1 MRLDGKGVIVTG
13 GGSGIGQAV
22 AACFAAEGASVVSVG
37 RNLDKLERAKQKAG
51 EAGSRIFPK
60 VADVSDRQAVAEMA
74 GWAEQRLGAI
84 DILVNNAGTN
94 IARRKLSELSVE
106 DFDRVVDVNL
116 KGAYYCVHEIL
127 PKMRERRQGLIINVS
142 SIAGVRASTLGGT
155 AYSVSKFGMSAL
167 SLMIGLEEGANGIR
181 SCLVCPGEVNTPILQ
196 DRPVVPS
203 PEKRAVMLQPE
214 DLAHAALFVATLHP
228 RATVPELIISPTTQ
242 KYK

>member
-37 RNLDKLERAKQKAG
+37 RNLDKLERAKHEAG

-60 VADVSDRQAVAEMA
+60 AADVSSRQAVAEMA

-116 KGAYYCVHEIL
+116 KGAL
-127 PKMRERRQGLIINVS
+127 LRPRNL
-142 SIAGVRASTLGGT
+142 A
-155 AYSVSKFGMSAL
+155 
-167 SLMIGLEEGANGIR
+167 
-181 SCLVCPGEVNTPILQ
+181 Q
-196 DRPVVPS
+196 D
-203 PEKRAVMLQPE
+203 A
-214 DLAHAALFVATLHP
+214 
-228 RATVPELIISPTTQ
+228 
-242 KYK
+242 